1 MIPKRI
7 FQQPLLQSSASHD
20 QMRKLSYHVE
30 WCSRNILLMLEMLKT
45 VVMLIFIIYCGN
57 HDQDFL
63 MIRKFNK
70 SKNIHIFTVTFDQF
84 NACLLNKIINLKE
97 KS

>member
-1 MIPKRI
+1 
-7 FQQPLLQSSASHD
+7 
-20 QMRKLSYHVE
+20 
-30 WCSRNILLMLEMLKT
+30 MLKT

-63 MIRKFNK
+63 MNRKFNK

-84 NACLLNKIINLKE
+84 NAYLLNKIINLKE
-97 KS
+97 KIVDGLFEQRETE